1 MKTHTQY
8 TLYSND
14 RRKGMQQHGVLD
26 SAAEAVKTLKML
38 DGSAKEPQYIAHEIC
53 EEMSDLLAELSLE
66 REFAKTWAILK
77 STWYYMKR

>member
-14 RRKGMQQHGVLD
+14 RQNGLQQHGALD

-38 DGSAKEPQYIAHEIC
+38 DGSATEPQYIAHEIC
-53 EEMSDLLAELSLE
+53 DEMSDLLRELSLE
-66 REFAKTWAILK
+66 PEFAKTWAILK
-77 STWYYMKR
+77 NTCYYT